1 MSLKV
6 KQGWNVLLVVLV
18 DQFAHNVLISSV
30 RRKYF
35 TGLKCFRCDLHGPF
49 IGRYFNL
56 YLKSYDKDCS
66 RGWRLL
72 HYPYLKSWFS
82 CCQISLPFNPPLLCV
97 HYNPELCTHVCRAVF
112 SAACTARLH
121 ELQGRCKK
129 SNRRGF
135 QLEMELPVV
144 YLDTGHIYAQRGSLV
159 LPAHHSHCQVV
170 NCVCAGSVCAL
181 WCARVDKTRP

>member
-18 DQFAHNVLISSV
+18 DQFAHDVLISSV

-35 TGLKCFRCDLHGPF
+35 TGLKCFRCDLHGHF

-72 HYPYLKSWFS
+72 HYPYLKSWFL
-82 CCQISLPFNPPLLCV
+82 CCQISLPFNPP
-97 HYNPELCTHVCRAVF
+97 Y
-112 SAACTARLH
+112 
-121 ELQGRCKK
+121 
-129 SNRRGF
+129 
-135 QLEMELPVV
+135 
-144 YLDTGHIYAQRGSLV
+144 
-159 LPAHHSHCQVV
+159 
-170 NCVCAGSVCAL
+170 CVCIIILS
-181 WCARVDKTRP
+181 CARMCAGPCFLLRVLHACMSCREGAKKAIGEAFSWRWNCQLYILTLDIFMPREARSFCRLITATVR